1 MPKPNTWK
9 TNYTWLLITN
19 ALFIV
24 LFYVLMQIFS

>member
-1 MPKPNTWK
+1 MPKPHTWK

-19 ALFIV
+19 AVFIV

>member
-1 MPKPNTWK
+1 MSKPNRWK
-9 TNYTWLLITN
+9 ISYTWLLVTN